1 MVRVP
6 TASTSILS
14 DSGSSSSGG
23 DDTSTQLQDQ
33 SIILRDSSNSRSRS
47 GISINNR
54 FGGSGGSSNGITST
68 TFSDN
73 ETNNDDGNGDDDDKI
88 VEQIHFDEAAI
99 ETALAQSTQYVWATF
114 EQHKEFVLGACAA
127 LTVFLTVILA
137 FLVNRRRKS
146 RQNNDKAPL
155 VDNEVSVNVDVDR
168 LTIHV

>member
-14 DSGSSSSGG
+14 DSGSSSSIG

-54 FGGSGGSSNGITST
+54 FGGSSNGITST

-99 ETALAQSTQYVWATF
+99 ETALAQSTLYVWATY

-127 LTVFLTVILA
+127 LTVFLTVILV

-146 RQNNDKAPL
+146 RQNNDKQPL

>member
-14 DSGSSSSGG
+14 DSGSSGSG

-54 FGGSGGSSNGITST
+54 FGGSSNGITST

-88 VEQIHFDEAAI
+88 VEQIRFDEAAI
-99 ETALAQSTQYVWATF
+99 ETALAQSTLYVWATF